1 MTCNHERKQTEKE
14 TEENERARQSE
25 RASERAREKE
35 RERQAIPLIF
45 LIDFFYYIFSGLF
58 YVLVCQGDK
67 KMDVWLQHAGLKLV
81 PACHVT

>member
-1 MTCNHERKQTEKE
+1 MTCNYERKQTEKE

-45 LIDFFYYIFSGLF
+45 LIDFFLLYLFGSFLCFSLSR
-58 YVLVCQGDK
+58 
-67 KMDVWLQHAGLKLV
+67 
-81 PACHVT
+81 